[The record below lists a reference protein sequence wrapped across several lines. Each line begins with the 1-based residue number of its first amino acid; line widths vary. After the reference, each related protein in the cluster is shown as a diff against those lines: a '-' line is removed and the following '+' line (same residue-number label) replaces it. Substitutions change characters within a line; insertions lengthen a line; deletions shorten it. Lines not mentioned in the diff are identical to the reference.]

1 MLQDETIR
9 EVIFIDCKL
18 ICGIIYE
25 LSNVKDMYLQDHFD
39 WSLFRDHTILI
50 LIIII
55 IALNNNKVF
64 SMQIVTKLLSVRV
77 LDKYLPGI
85 NI

>member
-39 WSLFRDHTILI
+39 WSLFRDHTII
-50 LIIII
+50 IIII
-55 IALNNNKVF
+55 IALNNNKV
-64 SMQIVTKLLSVRV
+64 SAMQIVTKLLSVRV